1 MMTKPLF
8 RKSSLAF
15 VLVLTLIAAQVS
27 VAQTADQ
34 QGANKATSAAKPKQN
49 DKVKANKQAQKR
61 QGTSAKSGLNLGKNQ
76 GVNFGKYDF
85 EGLKVAAAKAGKLI
99 LIDCYT
105 TWCGP
110 CKQMSRT
117 VLRDSAVGAFYNG
130 AFVATDLD
138 MEAGEGPAIGTQ
150 YNVKAY
156 PTYLLLDAQG
166 TLLHRG
172 VGAMTAERFI
182 NLGKAA
188 LDPAKRLTTWQA
200 RFLAGE
206 RSVGFFSQYADLLH
220 ECGLPANAEYRSFT
234 ANIAPD
240 SLLKKP
246 YWKLYAK
253 LGDLSLKAEL
263 AYVIA
268 NLKTLKRI
276 HGANAVEAKIS
287 GMYWQ
292 PLLKAYQV
300 GGPKSPEFLKLDSAF
315 RSTKITNADL
325 IADGVIYSAIDIEAN
340 PMAYLKAVDAFY
352 KKQPNQLDPWWL
364 ERANDLI
371 LKTDNTVAL
380 TKAYTWVDRA
390 VEHLPDLFFAQYL
403 NARYQLALGRKA
415 SAQKSLAIAK
425 KLAEP
430 DSPDAELV
438 RVLAL
443 RVKQTKK

>member
-1 MMTKPLF
+1 MSKLLNL
-8 RKSSLAF
+8 KSAIVF
-15 VLVLTLIAAQVS
+15 VLVLTLFAAQVS
-27 VAQTADQ
+27 VAQSADQ
-34 QGANKATSAAKPKQN
+34 QGANKATSAAKPKPT
-49 DKVKANKQAQKR
+49 DKGKANKQTQKHE
-61 QGTSAKSGLNLGKNQ
+61 GKAAKNEGINQ
-76 GVNFGKYDF
+76 GINFGKYDF
-85 EGLKVAAAKAGKLI
+85 EGLKAEAAKTGKFI

-117 VLRDSAVGAFYNG
+117 VLRDSAVGAFYNA

-172 VGAMTAERFI
+172 VGAMSVERFI

-188 LDPAKRLTTWQA
+188 LDPDKRLTTWQA
-200 RFLAGE
+200 RFSAGE

-234 ANIAPD
+234 ATIAPD
-240 SLLKKP
+240 SLSKKP

-268 NLKTLKRI
+268 NLKALKRI
-276 HGANAVEAKIS
+276 YGANAVEAKIS

-300 GGPKSPEFLKLDSAF
+300 GGPKSPDFLKLDSAF
-315 RSTKITNADL
+315 RKTKITNADL
-325 IADGVIYSAIDIEAN
+325 IADGVIYSAVDIEAD
-340 PMAYLKAVDAFY
+340 PMAYLKAVDMFY

-371 LKTDNTVAL
+371 LKTDNKVAL

-415 SAQKSLAIAK
+415 AAQKSLVLAQ

-443 RVKQTKK
+443 RVKQAKK